1 MSPKI
6 RFVVGDSG
14 PSGYF
19 RLVLPCE
26 TLKAGGD
33 DAAFAFHYED
43 FEGADVLVFQRQY
56 RPEAM
61 SEMLRWKERGK
72 KIVIDFDD
80 NFFQLDPHNIS
91 NQLYTPQIAEKLKE
105 LVGAVDAVTTATG
118 PLAKVYGAYAKTT
131 VVLPNSL
138 PKRVFDFERRVAD
151 HIIVGWHGS
160 DSHQEDVKL
169 LRGPLN
175 SLARHHDFELV
186 VAGYNPR
193 GLFKQV
199 TERPWIRFNPDLTY
213 FEQFADFSIGLCPLA
228 KTPFNEGKSDL
239 KWLENSSLG
248 IPTIASSLHPYREI
262 EHEKTGLLARNA
274 ADWEK
279 SIARLLEDESLRTDL
294 GAAAREHVREER
306 TIESNIEGWRSLYS
320 SL

>member
-1 MSPKI
+1 MPPKI

-14 PSGYF
+14 PSGFF

-26 TLKAGGD
+26 TLKASGD
-33 DAAFAFHYED
+33 DAGFAIHYED

-80 NFFQLDPHNIS
+80 NFFQLDPHNVA
-91 NQLYTPQIAEKLKE
+91 NRLYTPEVAERLKE
-105 LVGAVDAVTTATG
+105 LVDAVDAVTTATG
-118 PLAKVYGAYAKTT
+118 PLAEVYGAYAKTT
-131 VVLPNSL
+131 LVLPNSL
-138 PKRVFDFERRVAD
+138 PERAFDFERRQPD
-151 HIIVGWHGS
+151 RPIVGWQGS

-169 LRGPLN
+169 LRSPLN
-175 SLARHHDFELV
+175 ALSRRYDFEFV
-186 VAGYNPR
+186 TAGYNPR
-193 GLFKQV
+193 SLFKRV
-199 TERPWIRFNPDLTY
+199 TARPWIKFTSELAY

-228 KTPFNEGKSDL
+228 KTYFNEGKSDL
-239 KWLENSSLG
+239 KWLEYSAMG
-248 IPTIASSLHPYREI
+248 IPTVASSLEPYREI

-279 SIARLLEDESLRTDL
+279 HIARLLEDDSLRSEL
-294 GAAAREHVREER
+294 GAAAREHVRENR
-306 TIESNIEGWRSLYS
+306 TIEANIDRWRTLYS